1 MLKGVNWI
9 AVAVATVA
17 LEILGFVWYA
27 VVFKNAWT
35 AAGGGAQT
43 NGLSQG
49 GAYGLGVLN
58 TVIIMIG
65 LAWLLARLGRSGLMA
80 SVGGALA
87 AWLFFD
93 FTTMAVD
100 FLYQGQSAA
109 LVQINM
115 GMQLV
120 SYLLAGVIFGLLPA
134 KNTA

>member
-9 AVAVATVA
+9 AVAVATVV
-17 LEILGFVWYA
+17 LEVVGFIWYA
-27 VVFKNAWT
+27 VVFKDAWT

-49 GAYGLGVLN
+49 AAYGLGVLN
-58 TVIIMIG
+58 TIIIMTG
-65 LAWLLARLGRSGLMA
+65 LAWLLGRLGRTGLM
-80 SVGGALA
+80 SCVGGALA

-93 FTTMAVD
+93 FTTMAID

-115 GMQLV
+115 GEQLV

-134 KNTA
+134 KKTT